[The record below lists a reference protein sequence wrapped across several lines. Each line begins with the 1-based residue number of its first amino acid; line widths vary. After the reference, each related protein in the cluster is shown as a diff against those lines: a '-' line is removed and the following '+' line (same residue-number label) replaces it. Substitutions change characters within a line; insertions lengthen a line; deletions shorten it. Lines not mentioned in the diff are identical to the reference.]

1 MIKLQHALTKV
12 ASDLSIF
19 AASRRYANIFADV
32 FGNAY
37 SKAAAHAIQ
46 AQLRS
51 GDLRQLAR
59 VEVVSQAVL
68 GSAHAAYATANST
81 IYLSDRF
88 LEEASP
94 SQLQAALLEEIGHA
108 IDARVNASDRPGDEG
123 ELFSLLVRGITPTAS
138 ERQQIL
144 AEDDRRTVTIQGM
157 SLVVEQAAP
166 VTYAATLIYGGNS
179 YYSDYALSGRNAVW
193 VERKGI
199 NHMLRWFDGNGIS
212 TITNSPYNEFGD
224 FALSGDTVIY
234 TKNDG
239 QDDEVYRFS
248 GGISTRLTNNTTSEG
263 NLLVD
268 GNTVAW
274 ESYTVSGG
282 TSGFVWEASYEGYGY
297 ERYQYEVGEIY
308 RYDGTSTTRITN
320 NLVSEEDVQLSGSN
334 ILWAASDGNDYEI
347 YLNDGSTT
355 RNITN
360 NSVDD
365 YSPILQGNRAAWF
378 QNTNNGPDNLFFFD
392 GEVSWQITS
401 SKTVLDPAFLGSAL
415 VYKEED
421 PSGDSLKVYS
431 SATGGTRQ
439 LNGSNTFVYDVA
451 TSNNLVAW
459 IEAPKGASV
468 GTSTKTLKLF
478 NGSATTIIDSGTT
491 LNSSPW
497 ASTLRLSESKLLYLK
512 NSADS
517 YGRDLYLYDAASP
530 GIASTRVST
539 NEKFWYIYQITSVG
553 NQVFAFLENFDYDQL
568 IYRID
573 PSQTSSL
580 PVISISVFPTTG
592 VEEDGPT
599 NLTFT
604 LTRSGPT
611 SSSLSVGVS
620 ISGTT
625 SPSDY
630 TQPTGFSDSSGF
642 VVFNPGS
649 STASVTINPTTD
661 VETEPNESMTLTIA
675 PSGSYAIGASSYA
688 TGLILNDDTYVSRD
702 DQGNS
707 RLLSRHDGSAFVEI
721 AGNLKEVVSPWG
733 VKVGNDSSDWQLLAA
748 ETVNG
753 VNQLLW
759 RHNIYNFLHTW
770 VLDTNWSWVSSGGT
784 DGLNSPAAWDLESSF
799 QVDANRDGI
808 IGRYATIENRG
819 NTKLLRRADDNA
831 VVDIAGTRKEV
842 YSPWGGAKVGNDFS
856 TWQILACE
864 TIAGF
869 NQILWRNNTYNLLH
883 PWTLDSNWN
892 WVSSG
897 GTFDPVSPEG
907 FALQAAFGL

>member
-1 MIKLQHALTKV
+1 
-12 ASDLSIF
+12 
-19 AASRRYANIFADV
+19 
-32 FGNAY
+32 
-37 SKAAAHAIQ
+37 
-46 AQLRS
+46 
-51 GDLRQLAR
+51 
-59 VEVVSQAVL
+59 
-68 GSAHAAYATANST
+68 
-81 IYLSDRF
+81 
-88 LEEASP
+88 
-94 SQLQAALLEEIGHA
+94 
-108 IDARVNASDRPGDEG
+108 
-123 ELFSLLVRGITPTAS
+123 VRGITPTAS

-166 VTYAATLIYGGNS
+166 VTYAATLIYGANES
-179 YYSDYALSGRNAVW
+179 YYSNYTLSGRNAVW
-193 VERKGI
+193 VESKGI

-224 FALSGDTVIY
+224 LALSGGTVIY

-248 GGISTRLTNNTTSEG
+248 GGISTRLTNNNTSEG

-268 GNTVAW
+268 GNTVVW

-282 TSGFVWEASYEGYGY
+282 TSGFAWEPGYGGYGY

-308 RYDGTSTTRITN
+308 RYDGTNTTRITN

-355 RNITN
+355 RNLTN

-378 QNTNNGPDNLFFFD
+378 QSTNNGPDNLFFFD
-392 GEVSWQITS
+392 GKVSRQITS
-401 SKTVLDPAFLGSAL
+401 SQYVSDPLLLGSSL
-415 VYKEED
+415 VFKEAD
-421 PSGDSLKVYS
+421 INGHLLKLHS
-431 SATGGTRQ
+431 SATGEVKQ
-439 LNGSNTFVYDVA
+439 LNANNTTVTEVT
-451 TSNNLVAW
+451 TSGNLVSW
-459 IEAPKGASV
+459 IEKQTSGYYSV
-468 GTSTKTLKLF
+468 PNKTLKLF
-478 NGSATTIIDSGTT
+478 DGSRVSIIDSDPT
-491 LNSSPW
+491 LGGSYDDE
-497 ASTLRLSESKLLYLK
+497 STIALSGSKLLYLK
-512 NSADS
+512 GIGSSS
-517 YGRDLYLYDAASP
+517 YYDGGEIYLYDAASP
-530 GIASTRVST
+530 TTTGVRVSA
-539 NEKFWYIYQITSVG
+539 NEEFKAIHQVASVG
-553 NQVFAFLENFDYDQL
+553 NHIIALLENVNYYPQ

-573 PSQTSSL
+573 PSPTSSL

-625 SPSDY
+625 SPNDY
-630 TQPTGFSDSSGF
+630 TQPAGFSDSSGF

-897 GTFDPVSPEG
+897 GTFNPVSPEG